1 MNAQATTQWRMK
13 GREALGF
20 VAAAQRRLSAS
31 LCVND
36 VTMLAAAD
44 ELWAATRVATAWLGA
59 NPCPDSGLGMQIA
72 RMLDNCA
79 EVALTAQR
87 VGTDPVADTEAAQRR
102 IGNLMAVISLEAQ
115 MLARW

>member
-1 MNAQATTQWRMK
+1 
-13 GREALGF
+13 
-20 VAAAQRRLSAS
+20 
-31 LCVND
+31 
-36 VTMLAAAD
+36 
-44 ELWAATRVATAWLGA
+44 
-59 NPCPDSGLGMQIA
+59 MQIA